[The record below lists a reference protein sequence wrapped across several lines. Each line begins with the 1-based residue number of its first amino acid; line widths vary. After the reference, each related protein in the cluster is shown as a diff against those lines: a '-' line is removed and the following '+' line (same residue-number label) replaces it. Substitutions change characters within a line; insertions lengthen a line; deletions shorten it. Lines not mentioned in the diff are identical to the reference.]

1 MSILNVDKIQP
12 IGSGSTVTV
21 NATDTILT
29 NAQAG
34 VITATRFDGI
44 ISATTD
50 DWITHQGDSNT
61 RFGFPA
67 ADIFSVETSG
77 TSRIYV
83 ESGGD
88 VGIGTDN
95 PHKRFHVADYG
106 THGAIRVEGSGNGN
120 RSGIE
125 FYRETSAGVSK
136 GGAAIWVESDTS
148 SSAGKLRF
156 GTASNAAVQSQNTD
170 MILDNNG
177 QLGIG
182 TATPDETLELW
193 KASGTNLVKIS
204 TQANSTIGLLLEKTG
219 STTQSWKIADGQ
231 TANGTLEIYDAT
243 ESETRFAIDGSG
255 RVIIGQHSHSGGGT
269 LVVAGNSNTPNAYGC
284 AAFCR
289 IQANPTSGTT
299 LAQLRFSAGSGG
311 TNRAAEISVQAD
323 SNWND
328 GTSQESKM
336 IFKVASSGGGNT
348 AGNALMTL
356 KGTGDVEI
364 NRGNLVIANDKGIS
378 FIEADDTATGESV
391 SSSVL
396 DDYEEGSWTPDL
408 MDGNG
413 SNVTW
418 NNGSNCRYVKVG
430 RMVYCYF
437 NVTKAETGS
446 KTGNMRFYNLPYV
459 ATNSTMQVTGT
470 WWMDLS
476 QASGEDAVGGAIYI
490 VQNQRQCYFVYPTT
504 EFQPIGSSY
513 RYLQFAHW
521 DNLRPM
527 YGSFT
532 YEAAA

>member
-61 RFGFPA
+61 RMGFPA
-67 ADIFSVETSG
+67 TDTFSVETSG

-328 GTSQESKM
+328 GTNQESKM
-336 IFKVASSGGGNT
+336 IFKVATSGGGNT

-356 KGTGDVEI
+356 KGNGNVEI
-364 NRGNLVIANDKGIS
+364 NRGNLVVSNGKGIDFSAQTASSASGVTTNNETLDHFEEGTWTPTQATLGSWKSGVEIDGKYHRVGNWVTAS
-378 FIEADDTATGESV
+378 FIVQYPS
-391 SSSVL
+391 
-396 DDYEEGSWTPDL
+396 
-408 MDGNG
+408 NG
-413 SNVTW
+413 S
-418 NNGSNCRYVKVG
+418 GHAASIDG
-430 RMVYCYF
+430 
-437 NVTKAETGS
+437 
-446 KTGNMRFYNLPYV
+446 LPYV
-459 ATNSTMQVTGT
+459 NNNSGNSYKQ
-470 WWMDLS
+470 
-476 QASGEDAVGGAIYI
+476 GGCVNYSNNSNVSSLLIENGGSRIYI
-490 VQNQRQCYFVYPTT
+490 YN
-504 EFQPIGSSY
+504 SSGATINLTNMDNVEVRGTVIY
-513 RYLQFAHW
+513 RV
-521 DNLRPM
+521 
-527 YGSFT
+527 S
-532 YEAAA
+532 

>member
-61 RFGFPA
+61 RMGFPA
-67 ADIFSVETSG
+67 TDTFSVETSG

-311 TNRAAEISVQAD
+311 TNRAAEISVQA
-323 SNWND
+323 
-328 GTSQESKM
+328 
-336 IFKVASSGGGNT
+336 
-348 AGNALMTL
+348 
-356 KGTGDVEI
+356 
-364 NRGNLVIANDKGIS
+364 
-378 FIEADDTATGESV
+378 
-391 SSSVL
+391 
-396 DDYEEGSWTPDL
+396 
-408 MDGNG
+408 
-413 SNVTW
+413 
-418 NNGSNCRYVKVG
+418 
-430 RMVYCYF
+430 
-437 NVTKAETGS
+437 
-446 KTGNMRFYNLPYV
+446 
-459 ATNSTMQVTGT
+459 
-470 WWMDLS
+470 
-476 QASGEDAVGGAIYI
+476 
-490 VQNQRQCYFVYPTT
+490 
-504 EFQPIGSSY
+504 
-513 RYLQFAHW
+513 
-521 DNLRPM
+521 
-527 YGSFT
+527 
-532 YEAAA
+532 

>member
-61 RFGFPA
+61 RMGFPA
-67 ADIFSVETSG
+67 TDTFSVETSG

-193 KASGTNLVKIS
+193 KASGTNLLKVTS
-204 TQANSTIGLLLEKTG
+204 EANSTIGIEIEKTG
-219 STTQSWKIADGQ
+219 STTQSWRIADGQ
-231 TANGTLEIYDAT
+231 TVNGTLEFYDKT
-243 ESETRFAIDGSG
+243 ESETRLAIDGSG
-255 RVIIGQHSHSGGGT
+255 RVIIGQHNHAGGGA
-269 LVVAGNSNTPNAYGC
+269 LVVCGNSNTPNTYGC
-284 AAFCR
+284 ASFCR

-299 LAQLRFSAGSGG
+299 LTNLRFSSGSAG
-311 TNRAAEISVQAD
+311 TNRAAEINVKAD

-336 IFKVASSGGGNT
+336 IFTVASSGGGNT
-348 AGNALMTL
+348 AGNDLMTL
-356 KGTGDVEI
+356 KGNGNVEI
-364 NRGNLVIANDKGIS
+364 NRGDLVMADGYAIDFSADGNAAG
-378 FIEADDTATGESV
+378 ADDEK
-391 SSSVL
+391 L
-396 DDYEEGSWTPDL
+396 DDYEEGDWTPTPVITHQ
-408 MDGNG
+408 GG
-413 SNVTW
+413 S
-418 NNGSNCRYVKVG
+418 GALSSIQDQYGRYVKVG
-430 RMVYCYF
+430 RLVRVWFYF
-437 NVTKAETGS
+437 KFTASAITNCNVGVS
-446 KTGNMRFYNLPYV
+446 GLPFTISNDGQWNNGFHGGI
-459 ATNSTMQVTGT
+459 ARRGVTG
-470 WWMDLS
+470 
-476 QASGEDAVGGAIYI
+476 GETYICEGMYKNTTQINVLRKYNNYGFGNTTQSAGGTAA
-490 VQNQRQCYFVYPTT
+490 
-504 EFQPIGSSY
+504 
-513 RYLQFAHW
+513 YLV
-521 DNLRPM
+521 D
-527 YGSFT
+527 
-532 YEAAA
+532 